1 MSLKSIKNNIFL
13 YSLSLSNYIN
23 YIFYFPFILLYL
35 FNNDNL
41 SKIYYIQIYIFFI
54 IYDLTRNLSSNFIRK
69 ISNCFGINRIIS
81 INLIILLL
89 ISFLHF
95 LAVFRSFHGKSGLNT
110 LIILRIIISLVNI
123 TPIFT
128 SKIIVNIFGKKEM
141 YNKLSIIDFYEK
153 LNTFLIFV
161 FIYFITPSKFPLYFL
176 FAFVYNLYFLI
187 IYLVF
192 FKCQDEKN
200 FILYEEKTTDK
211 IKSAN
216 NQSTD
221 ITKKHPKNKFS
232 KRTKNKEPSSI
243 VESNNFSKS
252 GDKGRLGKR
261 KSSTKIINNEKI
273 LEKESNENYFSDKNN
288 ENGDIENNMIV
299 LTTTNNNQQITNKDY
314 TNNDNNSQFQKQNIY
329 MVNNIPIVSSSQ
341 RVFQEKMTNNSSIID
356 LKNDT
361 LNAKKKNIFIYLN
374 LIPNR
379 FLIFLFLFILYS
391 KTISL
396 KNIFSVETHLLFYIG
411 YFFIIIPIDAL
422 TNIIY
427 AKTMKNKNSGK
438 KILLITSCVLSII
451 SIICYI
457 YLFLNS
463 FNHIKNK
470 RIQFILYVLFF
481 VLNLFLKEGLI
492 IMMRIF
498 YKNSMNIGFSRETL
512 KKNKEISN
520 IFACLLFL
528 GYNISLL
535 FINNPNSIFDK
546 IVYFIMYYFL
556 PIFFLLIIF
565 IINAYIS

>member
-161 FIYFITPSKFPLYFL
+161 FIYFITPSKFPLCFL

-221 ITKKHPKNKFS
+221 ITKKHPKKKYS

-261 KSSTKIINNEKI
+261 KSSAKIINNEKI
-273 LEKESNENYFSDKNN
+273 LGKESNENYFSDKNN

-356 LKNDT
+356 LKNET

-379 FLIFLFLFILYS
+379 FLIFLFLFMLYS

>member
-361 LNAKKKNIFIYLN
+361 LNSKKKNIFIYLN

-379 FLIFLFLFILYS
+379 FLIFLFLFMLYS

-396 KNIFSVETHLLFYIG
+396 KNIFSVETHLLFFIG

-463 FNHIKNK
+463 FNQIKNK

-481 VLNLFLKEGLI
+481 VLNLFLKEGII

>member
-221 ITKKHPKNKFS
+221 ITKKHPKKKFS

-261 KSSTKIINNEKI
+261 KSSAKIINNEKI

-361 LNAKKKNIFIYLN
+361 LNSKKKNIFIYLN

-379 FLIFLFLFILYS
+379 FLIFLFLFMLYS

-463 FNHIKNK
+463 FNQIKNK

>member
-273 LEKESNENYFSDKNN
+273 LEKESNKNYFSDKNN

-361 LNAKKKNIFIYLN
+361 LNSKKKNIFIYLN

>member
-187 IYLVF
+187 IYLIF

-221 ITKKHPKNKFS
+221 ITKKHPKKKFS
-232 KRTKNKEPSSI
+232 KRIKNKEPSSI

-261 KSSTKIINNEKI
+261 KSSAKIINNEKI

-361 LNAKKKNIFIYLN
+361 LNSKKKNIFIYLN

-379 FLIFLFLFILYS
+379 FLIFLFLFMLYS

-438 KILLITSCVLSII
+438 KILLITSCALSII

-463 FNHIKNK
+463 FNQIKNK

>member
-252 GDKGRLGKR
+252 GDKRRLGKR
-261 KSSTKIINNEKI
+261 KSSAKIINNEKI
-273 LEKESNENYFSDKNN
+273 LEKESNKNYFSDKNN

-361 LNAKKKNIFIYLN
+361 LNSKKKNIFIYLN

-379 FLIFLFLFILYS
+379 FLIFLFLFMLYS

-396 KNIFSVETHLLFYIG
+396 KNIFSIETHLLFYIG

>member
-221 ITKKHPKNKFS
+221 IAKKHPKNKFS

-252 GDKGRLGKR
+252 GDKRRLGKR
-261 KSSTKIINNEKI
+261 KSSAKIINNEKI

-361 LNAKKKNIFIYLN
+361 LNSKKKNIFIYLN

-379 FLIFLFLFILYS
+379 FLIFLFLFMLYS

-463 FNHIKNK
+463 FNQIKNK

>member
-221 ITKKHPKNKFS
+221 ITKKHPKKKFS

-261 KSSTKIINNEKI
+261 KSSAKIINNEKI

-314 TNNDNNSQFQKQNIY
+314 TNNDNNSQSQKQNIY

-361 LNAKKKNIFIYLN
+361 LNSKKKNIFIYLN

-379 FLIFLFLFILYS
+379 FLIFLFLFMLYS

-396 KNIFSVETHLLFYIG
+396 KNIFSVEIHLLFYIG

-463 FNHIKNK
+463 FNQIKNK

>member
-54 IYDLTRNLSSNFIRK
+54 IYELTRNLSSNLIRK

-161 FIYFITPSKFPLYFL
+161 LIYFITPSKFPLYFL

-221 ITKKHPKNKFS
+221 ITKKHPKKKFS
-232 KRTKNKEPSSI
+232 KRIKNKEPSSI

-361 LNAKKKNIFIYLN
+361 LNSKKKNIFIYLN

-379 FLIFLFLFILYS
+379 FLIFLFLFMLYS

>member
-187 IYLVF
+187 IYLIF

-299 LTTTNNNQQITNKDY
+299 LTTTNNNQQIANKDY

-361 LNAKKKNIFIYLN
+361 LNSKKKNIFIYLN

-379 FLIFLFLFILYS
+379 FLIFLFLFMLYS

>member
-176 FAFVYNLYFLI
+176 FAFIYNLYFLI
-187 IYLVF
+187 IYLIF

-200 FILYEEKTTDK
+200 FILYEEKATDK

-221 ITKKHPKNKFS
+221 ITKKHPKKKFS
-232 KRTKNKEPSSI
+232 KRIKDKDPSSI

-252 GDKGRLGKR
+252 GNKGRLGKR
-261 KSSTKIINNEKI
+261 KSSAKIINNEKI

-361 LNAKKKNIFIYLN
+361 LNSKKKNIFIYLN

-379 FLIFLFLFILYS
+379 FLIFLFLFMLYS

>member
-221 ITKKHPKNKFS
+221 ITKKHPKNKLS

-261 KSSTKIINNEKI
+261 KSSAKIINNEKI

-361 LNAKKKNIFIYLN
+361 LNSKKKNIFIYLN

-379 FLIFLFLFILYS
+379 FLIFLFLFMLYS

-396 KNIFSVETHLLFYIG
+396 KNIFSVEIHLLFYIG

>member
-54 IYDLTRNLSSNFIRK
+54 IYDLTRNLSSNLIRK

-361 LNAKKKNIFIYLN
+361 LNSKKKNIFIYLN

-379 FLIFLFLFILYS
+379 FLIFLFLFMLYS

>member
-211 IKSAN
+211 LKSAN

-261 KSSTKIINNEKI
+261 KSSAKIINNEKI
-273 LEKESNENYFSDKNN
+273 LEKESNKNYFSDKNN

-379 FLIFLFLFILYS
+379 FLIFLFLFMLYS